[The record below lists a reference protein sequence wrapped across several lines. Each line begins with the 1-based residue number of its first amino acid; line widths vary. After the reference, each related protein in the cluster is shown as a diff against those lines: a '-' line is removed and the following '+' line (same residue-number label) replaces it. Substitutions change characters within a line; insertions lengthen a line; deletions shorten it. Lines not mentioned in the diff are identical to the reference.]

1 MKIGEA
7 LKEERLKLGL
17 SIRKMA
23 DGILDPTFYSRVEQ
37 EHRNIGP
44 EALVRILFARE
55 INIDEF
61 FNKIKDTYAPSEATK
76 KAYLEEKIRIA
87 FNSHDITAMR
97 DYLKDV
103 SKLNDPIL
111 RPRVIVGIAYLEDK
125 IKELPHEVVDQIY
138 AELDKN
144 DELSSN
150 VNAIRLFTNAMP
162 IFSDEQ
168 LTYFMHM
175 LLTRVKEVEN
185 KSEKYDERIAI
196 TCNNYLYSCWQRK
209 INPSTVEEA
218 YSFMMGL
225 TEPHLLIYKLLGKM
239 GKNLIDGNSE
249 QAIAIKNELL
259 ELGYAE
265 MIKLEFV
272 VY

>member
-23 DGILDPTFYSRVEQ
+23 DGIIDPTFYSHVEQ
-37 EHRNIGP
+37 EHRNIGS

-111 RPRVIVGIAYLEDK
+111 RLRVIAGIAYLEEK

-138 AELDKN
+138 VELDKN

-150 VNAIRLFTNAMP
+150 LNAIRLFTNAMP
-162 IFSDEQ
+162 VFSDEQ

-175 LLTRVKEVEN
+175 LLARAKEVEN
-185 KSEKYDERIAI
+185 ESEKYDERIAI

-209 INPSTVEEA
+209 INPSTVEKA

-265 MIKLEFV
+265 MIKNWNL
-272 VY
+272 

>member
-23 DGILDPTFYSRVEQ
+23 EGIIDPTFYSGVEQ
-37 EHRNIGP
+37 ENRNIGS
-44 EALVRILFARE
+44 EALVKILFAHE

-61 FNKIKDTYAPSEATK
+61 FNKIKDTYAPSETTK
-76 KAYLEEKIRIA
+76 KAYLEEKIRTA
-87 FNSHDITAMR
+87 FNSHDIATMR
-97 DYLKDV
+97 GCLKQV

-111 RPRVIVGIAYLEDK
+111 KLRVIVGIAYLEDK

-138 AELDKN
+138 EELDKN

-162 IFSDEQ
+162 VFSDEQ

-175 LLTRVKEVEN
+175 LLVRAKNVEN

-209 INPSTVEEA
+209 MNPSTVEET
-218 YSFMMGL
+218 YSFMMEL

-239 GKNLIDGNSE
+239 GKNLIEGNKE
-249 QAIAIKNELL
+249 RAIAIKDELL

-265 MIKLEFV
+265 MVKNWNL
-272 VY
+272 

>member
-23 DGILDPTFYSRVEQ
+23 EGIIDPTFYSRVEQ
-37 EHRNIGP
+37 ENRNIGS
-44 EALVRILFARE
+44 EALVRILFAHE

-61 FNKIKDTYAPSEATK
+61 FNKIKDTYAPSSATK

-87 FNSHDITAMR
+87 FNNHDIATMQAC
-97 DYLKDV
+97 LKQV

-111 RPRVIVGIAYLEDK
+111 RLRVIVGIAYLEDK
-125 IKELPHEVVDQIY
+125 VKELPHEVVDQIY

-150 VNAIRLFTNAMP
+150 INAIRLFTNAMP
-162 IFSDEQ
+162 VFSDEQ

-175 LLTRVKEVEN
+175 LLARVKNAER
-185 KSEKYDERIAI
+185 KTEKYDERIAI

-225 TEPHLLIYKLLGKM
+225 TEPHLLVYKLLGNM
-239 GKNLIDGNSE
+239 GKSLIEGNKK
-249 QAIAIKNELL
+249 QAGVIKQEIIIY
-259 ELGYAE
+259 GYE
-265 MIKLEFV
+265 VMVKNWKI
-272 VY
+272 

>member
-23 DGILDPTFYSRVEQ
+23 EGIIDPTFYSRVEQ
-37 EHRNIGP
+37 ENRNIGS

-61 FNKIKDTYAPSEATK
+61 FDKIKDTYAPSETTK
-76 KAYLEEKIRIA
+76 KAYLEEEIRIA
-87 FNSHDITAMR
+87 FNNHDIATMR
-97 DYLKDV
+97 DCLKQV
-103 SKLNDPIL
+103 SKLDDPIL
-111 RPRVIVGIAYLEDK
+111 KLRVIVGIAYLEDK
-125 IKELPHEVVDQIY
+125 IEELPHEIVDKIY
-138 AELDKN
+138 DELDKN

-162 IFSDEQ
+162 VFSDEQ

-175 LLTRVKEVEN
+175 LLVRAKNVEN
-185 KSEKYDERIAI
+185 KSEKYDERVAI
-196 TCNNYLYSCWQRK
+196 TCNNYLYSCLQRK
-209 INPSTVEEA
+209 MNSPTVEEA

-225 TEPHLLIYKLLGKM
+225 KEPHLLIYKLLGKM
-239 GKNLIDGNSE
+239 GKNLIDGNKK
-249 QAIAIKNELL
+249 QAKVMKQEIITY
-259 ELGYAE
+259 GYE
-265 MIKLEFV
+265 VMIKKWGV
-272 VY
+272 

>member
-23 DGILDPTFYSRVEQ
+23 EGIIDPTFYSRVEQ
-37 EHRNIGP
+37 ENRNIGS
-44 EALVRILFARE
+44 EALVRILFAHE

-61 FNKIKDTYAPSEATK
+61 FNKIKDTYASSEATK

-87 FNSHDITAMR
+87 FNSHDIVTMHGC
-97 DYLKDV
+97 LKQV

-111 RPRVIVGIAYLEDK
+111 KLRVIVGIAYLEDK
-125 IKELPHEVVDQIY
+125 IKKLPHEVVDQIY
-138 AELDKN
+138 DELDKN
-144 DELSSN
+144 DEFSSN

-162 IFSDEQ
+162 VFSYEQ

-175 LLTRVKEVEN
+175 LLARAKNVEN

-196 TCNNYLYSCWQRK
+196 K
-209 INPSTVEEA
+209 
-218 YSFMMGL
+218 
-225 TEPHLLIYKLLGKM
+225 
-239 GKNLIDGNSE
+239 D
-249 QAIAIKNELL
+249 ELL

-265 MIKLEFV
+265 MVKNWNL
-272 VY
+272 